1 MAGDNTDGN
10 MVRASDKISLTEIEE
25 FMKGISINDVA
36 KVNKKDLKE
45 YLSAFPYKGVDKDGE
60 VKIKK
65 SDLNFLLNGKYEMD
79 AKELYQLLENTM
91 IQDFDPIEEAFRLLD
106 VDEMNYLTVDTFKR
120 IFEKLKL
127 GTIDENEE
135 AIFR

>member
-1 MAGDNTDGN
+1 
-10 MVRASDKISLTEIEE
+10 
-25 FMKGISINDVA
+25 
-36 KVNKKDLKE
+36 
-45 YLSAFPYKGVDKDGE
+45 
-60 VKIKK
+60 
-65 SDLNFLLNGKYEMD
+65 MD

-135 AIFR
+135 AIFRQVADFNGDGVIDLEDFRKILSYNAEDDDNFELPE